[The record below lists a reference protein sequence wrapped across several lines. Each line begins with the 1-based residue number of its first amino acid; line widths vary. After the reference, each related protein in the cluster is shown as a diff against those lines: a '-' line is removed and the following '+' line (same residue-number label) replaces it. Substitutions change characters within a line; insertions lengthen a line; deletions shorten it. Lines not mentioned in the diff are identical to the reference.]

1 LTYDISRIRFTTGE
15 TTMRDEVPPSP
26 TAAEL
31 EVLQVL
37 WKRGPS
43 TVREV
48 HAQVGREKAIGY
60 TTVLKQMQVMHE
72 KGLLVRTER
81 FRAHVYE
88 PSAPPGR
95 TRRQLAQSLLA
106 RAFDGSARELLQ
118 SALAG
123 RRVSGAEIAEIRALL
138 DGLDRRR
145 S

>member
-1 LTYDISRIRFTTGE
+1 MAHEAERPTPTT
-15 TTMRDEVPPSP
+15 
-26 TAAEL
+26 AEL
-31 EVLQVL
+31 DVLQVL
-37 WKRGPS
+37 WKQGPS

-48 HAQVGREKAIGY
+48 HEHVSRERTVGY
-60 TTVLKQMQVMHE
+60 TTILKQMQVMHE

-88 PSAPPGR
+88 PSVPSGR
-95 TRRQLAQSLLA
+95 TRRQLAQSLLV

-123 RRVSGAEIAEIRALL
+123 RRVSGAEIAEIRSLL
-138 DGLDRRR
+138 DELDRKR